1 MIFYFQDIVVRILKL
16 FLYIYLENAYNI
28 CGSSFGI
35 VVPIEAALLVRQK

>member
-1 MIFYFQDIVVRILKL
+1 MNSFQKTVVKIIL
-16 FLYIYLENAYNI
+16 YYYLENAYDI